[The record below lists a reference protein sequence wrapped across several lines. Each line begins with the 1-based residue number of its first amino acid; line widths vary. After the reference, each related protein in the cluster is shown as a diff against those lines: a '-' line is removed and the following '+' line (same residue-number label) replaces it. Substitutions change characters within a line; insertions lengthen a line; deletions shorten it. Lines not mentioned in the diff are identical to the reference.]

1 VKFAGK
7 CVVVTGPL
15 ATAEDFD
22 RLATTA
28 SLVRENGGFP
38 VWAGDLALPIEAE
51 LAAVA
56 ELPEVARRVL
66 RAADIVIALPGWQDS
81 PDALVDVLTAE
92 QAGAEL
98 VEIG

>member
-1 VKFAGK
+1 MRFAGK

-15 ATAEDFD
+15 TTAEDFD
-22 RLATTA
+22 QLATMA
-28 SLVRENGGFP
+28 SLVRESGGFP

-51 LAAVA
+51 LADVG

-66 RAADIVIALPGWQDS
+66 QSADIVIALPGWQES

-92 QAGAEL
+92 EAGAEL